1 MVACLGYGVPEIVDA
16 AAEQAERISYFYNH
30 HFTSEPQERLADR
43 LLEVV
48 APGMARVRLVSG
60 GSEANETA
68 LQLARLYHVERG
80 DTARWRVIS
89 QAQSYH
95 GSTMGTLA
103 LTGRRAL
110 QEPYTP
116 YLASHLHIPPS
127 TWRFDPTGEAA
138 LEELDRLLD
147 EAGPET
153 VAAFFCEPVSAA
165 ALPAASPPDRFW
177 KGLAERRD
185 EHGFLICFDEVV
197 SGIGRVGT
205 LARGAISCRSSP
217 TSSRSAR
224 VSAPGYAPLGAVL
237 CRQHVYDAI
246 DRGSREFDL
255 GHTWDGAP
263 LSSAVGLAVLDLLV
277 ERGLVDRVRDRGPGL
292 RDELEA
298 ALEGSEIVREVRGRG
313 FLLGVELVDP
323 RDGESFLPVDLDV
336 ASLVDDTAFEQG
348 LLVTSTH
355 PQADGFAGDQTLLAP
370 AYVTH
375 RRGARGDRRSLPGDD
390 RVGGAVDQGLAAGRG
405 HGMSSAERSEEFVL
419 LAIPD
424 MNGSLRGK
432 ALRPAAFEAAV
443 QHGTVMTDLIIGL
456 DPVDTPI
463 TDYERFGIRTGRGR
477 PAPAPPTWTP
487 SASSP
492 GGPAGGS
499 ASPRRAGR
507 TAARATSPRA
517 RCSDASWR
525 RVVAR
530 LRRDGGDRVRGPDL
544 GRAGRAALERDQ
556 LQPGRD
562 RPLRPVRRRSSC
574 GALEGAGRRA
584 LRRAHGGRARGSSS

>member
-1 MVACLGYGVPEIVDA
+1 MGATAIGSAATKVFPRFLDLDYPSVERGDGIWLTTTDGRRILDACSGGAMVACLGYGVSEIVDA
-16 AAEQAERISYFYNH
+16 AVEQANRISYFYNH

-80 DTARWRVIS
+80 DTERWRVIS

-103 LTGRRAL
+103 LSGRRAL
-110 QEPYTP
+110 HEPYTP

-127 TWRFDPTGEAA
+127 TWRFDPSGEAA
-138 LEELDRLLD
+138 LKELDRRLE

-153 VAAFFCEPVSAA
+153 VAAFFCEPVGAA

-177 KGLAERRD
+177 RGLEERRD

-197 SGIGRVGT
+197 SGIGRVGSW
-205 LARGAISCRSSP
+205 LAADQLPIEPDIVAIGKGLGA
-217 TSSRSAR
+217 
-224 VSAPGYAPLGAVL
+224 GYAPLGAVL

-263 LSSAVGLAVLDLLV
+263 LTAAVGVAVLDLLV
-277 ERGLVDRVRDRGPGL
+277 ERGLVDRVRERGPTL

-323 RDGESFLPVDLDV
+323 RDGESFLPVELDV
-336 ASLVDDTAFEQG
+336 ASLIDDTAFEHE

-355 PQADGFAGDQTLLAP
+355 PQADGYAGDQTLLAP
-370 AYVTH
+370 AYVSTDEEL
-375 RRGARGDRRSLPGDD
+375 AKLVDRFRATMGSVERSIKKSLPA
-390 RVGGAVDQGLAAGRG
+390 VSGG
-405 HGMSSAERSEEFVL
+405 
-419 LAIPD
+419 
-424 MNGSLRGK
+424 
-432 ALRPAAFEAAV
+432 
-443 QHGTVMTDLIIGL
+443 
-456 DPVDTPI
+456 
-463 TDYERFGIRTGRGR
+463 
-477 PAPAPPTWTP
+477 
-487 SASSP
+487 
-492 GGPAGGS
+492 
-499 ASPRRAGR
+499 
-507 TAARATSPRA
+507 
-517 RCSDASWR
+517 
-525 RVVAR
+525 
-530 LRRDGGDRVRGPDL
+530 
-544 GRAGRAALERDQ
+544 
-556 LQPGRD
+556 
-562 RPLRPVRRRSSC
+562 
-574 GALEGAGRRA
+574 
-584 LRRAHGGRARGSSS
+584 

>member
-1 MVACLGYGVPEIVDA
+1 MGVAAIGSDATKVFPRFLDLDYPSVERGDGVWLTTTDGRRILDACSGGAMVACLGYGVPEIVDA
-16 AAEQAERISYFYNH
+16 FVEQAGRISYYYNH

-80 DTARWRVIS
+80 DSERWRVIS

-103 LTGRRAL
+103 LSGRSAL
-110 QEPYTP
+110 HEPYTP

-127 TWRFDPTGEAA
+127 TWRFDPSGEAA
-138 LEELDRLLD
+138 LEELDRLL
-147 EAGPET
+147 EESGPGT

-177 KGLAERRD
+177 KGLEERRN

-197 SGIGRVGT
+197 SGIGRVGSW
-205 LARGAISCRSSP
+205 LAADQLPIEPDIVAIGKGLGA
-217 TSSRSAR
+217 
-224 VSAPGYAPLGAVL
+224 GYAPLGAVL

-263 LSSAVGLAVLDLLV
+263 LTAAVGLAVLDLLV
-277 ERGLVDRVRDRGPGL
+277 ERGLVDRVRERGPGL

-298 ALEGSEIVREVRGRG
+298 ALRGSEIVREVRGRG

-336 ASLVDDTAFEQG
+336 ASLIDDTAFEHE

-370 AYVTH
+370 AYVSTDEEL
-375 RRGARGDRRSLPGDD
+375 AQVVDRFRATMES
-390 RVGGAVDQGLAAGRG
+390 V
-405 HGMSSAERSEEFVL
+405 ERS
-419 LAIPD
+419 IK
-424 MNGSLRGK
+424 GSLS
-432 ALRPAAFEAAV
+432 AV
-443 QHGTVMTDLIIGL
+443 
-456 DPVDTPI
+456 
-463 TDYERFGIRTGRGR
+463 
-477 PAPAPPTWTP
+477 
-487 SASSP
+487 S
-492 GGPAGGS
+492 GG
-499 ASPRRAGR
+499 
-507 TAARATSPRA
+507 
-517 RCSDASWR
+517 
-525 RVVAR
+525 
-530 LRRDGGDRVRGPDL
+530 
-544 GRAGRAALERDQ
+544 
-556 LQPGRD
+556 
-562 RPLRPVRRRSSC
+562 
-574 GALEGAGRRA
+574 
-584 LRRAHGGRARGSSS
+584 